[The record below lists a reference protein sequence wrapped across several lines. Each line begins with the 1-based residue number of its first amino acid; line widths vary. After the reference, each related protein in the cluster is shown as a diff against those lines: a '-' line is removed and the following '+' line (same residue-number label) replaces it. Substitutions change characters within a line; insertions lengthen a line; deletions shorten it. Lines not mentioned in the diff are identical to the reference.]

1 MSTLSPSVTDFVA
14 VGTEAILDSAHVSE
28 GPGRIASAPI
38 PSIFSDDRG
47 SIHRLRIGHQRI
59 NLLFSQK
66 ECMRSGYLNNVLT
79 HDFVVSGKVEVWTLT
94 EKGTEKTTYGPREYF
109 SVGAYVPH
117 ILYFLEDTNL
127 VEWYDGK
134 FKCWYYFPYRNIVN
148 VQNSQIESQLSP
160 RHQRLILR
168 DEEPDPMPG
177 HDQGV
182 SPGRVFWY
190 TTTALLTGLFLGALA
205 ATPPKPK
212 S

>member
-1 MSTLSPSVTDFVA
+1 MSTVSPSVTDHVA
-14 VGTEAILDSAHVSE
+14 VGTEAILESGHVSE

-47 SIHRLRIGHQRI
+47 SIHRLRVGHQRI

-79 HDFVVSGKVEVWTLT
+79 HDFVVKGKVELWILT
-94 EKGTEKTTYGPREYF
+94 DKGTEKAIYGPREYF
-109 SVGAYVPH
+109 SVDAYVPH

-127 VEWYDGK
+127 VEWYDGT

-160 RHQRLILR
+160 RHQFLIPR
-168 DEEPDPMPG
+168 NEPDPMPG
-177 HDQGV
+177 HDRGV
-182 SPGRVFWY
+182 STRRLFCY
-190 TTTALLTGLFLGALA
+190 TTTALLSGLVLGALA
-205 ATPPKPK
+205 VTHPK
-212 S
+212 SKR